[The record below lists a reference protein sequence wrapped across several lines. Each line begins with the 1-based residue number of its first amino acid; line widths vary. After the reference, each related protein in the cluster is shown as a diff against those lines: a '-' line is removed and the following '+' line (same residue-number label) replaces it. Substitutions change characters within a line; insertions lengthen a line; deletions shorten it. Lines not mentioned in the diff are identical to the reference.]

1 MKIDGWEIKQESS
14 VMIHDRVSTQILV
27 VTHDNI
33 ANTKALLSY
42 LEAYDPASTDPSD
55 ASECA
60 ELRRAKEENEK
71 LYEYFRGFTPE
82 QIVEECNEL
91 YAKQSKP
98 SYEQSIVDRK
108 RFIVGLDILRKY
120 NIYWTPP
127 KKEDE

>member
-1 MKIDGWEIKQESS
+1 MNIKGWEIKQEST
-14 VMIHDRVSTQILV
+14 MIHGQVSTQILV
-27 VTHDNI
+27 VTHDHI
-33 ANTKALLSY
+33 ANAKALLTY

-55 ASECA
+55 VGECA

-71 LYEYFRGFTPE
+71 LHTYFRGFTPE

-98 SYEQSIVDRK
+98 HYEQSIVDRK
-108 RFIVGLDILRKY
+108 RFVVGLDILRKY

-127 KKEDE
+127 KEEDE